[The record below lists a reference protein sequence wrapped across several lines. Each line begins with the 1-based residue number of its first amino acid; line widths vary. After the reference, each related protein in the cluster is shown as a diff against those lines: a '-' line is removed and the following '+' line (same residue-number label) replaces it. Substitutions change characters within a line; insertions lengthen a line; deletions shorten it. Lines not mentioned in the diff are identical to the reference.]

1 MTSLIDTRR
10 AGVNRPAIVQAE
22 RGFKM
27 QSVQDLPS
35 CQLHLGAALKLPM
48 ILLLVLFLL
57 SSATLYAQTPK
68 KVSFPFS
75 PIGINSLPWLVA
87 KEARIPEKHGIDFD
101 PVFIGSSAVLFQSM
115 LSGSAD
121 FAGSGG
127 PAVIAN
133 VLRGGDIIQITAMVP
148 RFTQSVMVK
157 PEIKKPEDMAGKKI
171 GVSRLGTATHFAL
184 QTAIDCHGVKGV
196 TILQLGGQPEALVGL
211 VRGSVDGAVFSPPY
225 NFQLKKQGYNEL
237 VSPKDLQKLT
247 EFVSNGIV
255 GRRSVAEKD
264 RDTIIRVIKLTAES
278 IKLIQTDREF
288 TKKVIMKWMPMKDP
302 DMLEQV
308 YRFATE
314 NYSNEGFVPENAL
327 RSTTKQMVQSNLV
340 EAQAAAATPVTAY
353 YDNRYVEEVKRSGFF
368 DQLWR

>member
-1 MTSLIDTRR
+1 MKS
-10 AGVNRPAIVQAE
+10 P
-22 RGFKM
+22 
-27 QSVQDLPS
+27 QDFPS
-35 CQLHLGAALKLPM
+35 CHLPLRTVLKLAIFP
-48 ILLLVLFLL
+48 LLVLFLV
-57 SSATLYAQTPK
+57 SSATLDAQAPK
-68 KVSFPFS
+68 KVPFPFS
-75 PIGINSLPWLVA
+75 PIGINSLPWFVA
-87 KEARIPEKHGIDFD
+87 KETRIPEKHGIDFN

-115 LSGSAD
+115 LSGAAD

-184 QTAIDCHGVKGV
+184 QTAIDGHGVKGV

-264 RDTIIRVIKLTAES
+264 KRHRYPRDQTHGGIDQADPNRSRVYQESDHEVDAHEGPGYVGAGLSFRDGELFKRGLRARERAALYDQTNGAGQSRRGASVSRDAGDRLLRQPLRRGGEAFGVLRPVVEIADGKTMKAE
-278 IKLIQTDREF
+278 R
-288 TKKVIMKWMPMKDP
+288 
-302 DMLEQV
+302 
-308 YRFATE
+308 
-314 NYSNEGFVPENAL
+314 
-327 RSTTKQMVQSNLV
+327 
-340 EAQAAAATPVTAY
+340 
-353 YDNRYVEEVKRSGFF
+353 
-368 DQLWR
+368 